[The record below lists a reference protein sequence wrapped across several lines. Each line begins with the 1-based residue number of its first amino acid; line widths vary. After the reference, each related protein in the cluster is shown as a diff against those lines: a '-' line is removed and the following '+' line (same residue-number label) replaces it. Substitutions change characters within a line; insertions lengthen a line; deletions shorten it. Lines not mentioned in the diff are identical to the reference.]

1 MGEIVHTGPKQE
13 PVFLL
18 WSNGGLAVLFPLH
31 GSKVHTA
38 AVGAGLADR
47 K

>member
-13 PVFLL
+13 PTFLL
-18 WSNGGLAVLFPLH
+18 WFSGELAVLFSLYDFKINTVA
-31 GSKVHTA
+31 G
-38 AVGAGLADR
+38 GAGLADR